1 MCSVNQHLCRRRQM
15 CRKLSQIHP
24 VHSLLF
30 DTKKDLSWVN
40 YLVMA
45 RFQLICLFSGDKN
58 KVQMCSVTQHQ
69 YRCRQICRKLSPI
82 HPVHSFL
89 SVTKNDLSWLNNLL
103 LATFNSLRFPL
114 MLRTNYWCVK
124 SINISVGVAKCVENF
139 YKFT

>member
-69 YRCRQICRKLSPI
+69 YRCRQICRKLSPNSPSTLLFVGYKKWLVLAEQSI
-82 HPVHSFL
+82 AGNVQLIKDFL
-89 SVTKNDLSWLNNLL
+89 LCSEQTTDVFSQSTSV
-103 LATFNSLRFPL
+103 
-114 MLRTNYWCVK
+114 
-124 SINISVGVAKCVENF
+124 
-139 YKFT
+139 